1 MVCSANFDGW
11 KVPHNHERKG
21 SYIVGI
27 FHLGKLKIIKLM
39 QIDTKS
45 EIQGFEESRLPT
57 FTANETAEIMQSSDF
72 LGINYYT
79 SSVVYTEASDI
90 DCIDYYCDKDV
101 GSYQD
106 ETWYP

>member
-1 MVCSANFDGW
+1 MVCSANTNGW
-11 KVPHNHERKG
+11 KVPHDHEGKG
-21 SYIVGI
+21 LHVVSIL
-27 FHLGKLKIIKLM
+27 HLGKLKIINFM

-45 EIQGFEESRLPT
+45 EDQGFEESRLPT

-79 SSVVYTEASDI
+79 SSLVYPEVSDI
-90 DCIDYYCDKDV
+90 NCIDYYCDKDV

>member
-1 MVCSANFDGW
+1 
-11 KVPHNHERKG
+11 
-21 SYIVGI
+21 
-27 FHLGKLKIIKLM
+27 M

-79 SSVVYTEASDI
+79 SSLVYPEVSDI
-90 DCIDYYCDKDV
+90 NCIDYYCDKDV

-106 ETWYP
+106 EAWYP